1 LRFADVSK
9 CVYYIINTPSTYAK
23 RRRYLGRE
31 RDDVMQQNAY
41 RSDLGR
47 RRLLGVIPAAVGATV
62 FSGIARAV
70 APADPVQ
77 LLVDDFVN
85 NGKWGGVSVALP
97 T

>member
-1 LRFADVSK
+1 LTVLKSRLFRFH
-9 CVYYIINTPSTYAK
+9 IP
-23 RRRYLGRE
+23 G
-31 RDDVMQQNAY
+31 
-41 RSDLGR
+41 